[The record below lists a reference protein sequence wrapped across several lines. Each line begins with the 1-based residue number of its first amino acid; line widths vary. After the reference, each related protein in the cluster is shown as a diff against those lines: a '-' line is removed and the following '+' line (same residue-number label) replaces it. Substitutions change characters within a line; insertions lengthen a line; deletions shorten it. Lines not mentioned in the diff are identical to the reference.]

1 LTNRLSVLNLHY
13 GISCHCCSFPALGQH
28 WHLRPKHVCWSIM
41 PALSQKSW
49 HVVGSNDGQVS
60 IGHSFLFT
68 WMFYRYI
75 IPKCFLFWFFNLS
88 WPTKDCQPQVK
99 TFGLCLW
106 HFLEIWTKPG
116 FCSLFHVLLLAGCWH
131 GRMDIMIFKRQGQ
144 WKWSP
149 LHQQWEQKM
158 ESLLASFGLSHCQN
172 VVLCLLTWGRVWIA
186 FTSVHWIWQH
196 SFIVSGLEFQHS
208 LVWAMPHL
216 AMYVDK
222 CIHVQLWWDK

>member
-1 LTNRLSVLNLHY
+1 MCRGCHHGSTSV
-13 GISCHCCSFPALGQH
+13 G
-28 WHLRPKHVCWSIM
+28 
-41 PALSQKSW
+41 
-49 HVVGSNDGQVS
+49 
-60 IGHSFLFT
+60 
-68 WMFYRYI
+68 
-75 IPKCFLFWFFNLS
+75 IPKVWGLWFSSQLV
-88 WPTKDCQPQVK
+88 TLGG
-99 TFGLCLW
+99 FGESTTYLQ
-106 HFLEIWTKPG
+106 
-116 FCSLFHVLLLAGCWH
+116 SGCWH

-144 WKWSP
+144 WKWTP

-172 VVLCLLTWGRVWIA
+172 VVPCLLPWGRVWIA

-208 LVWAMPHL
+208 LVWAIQHL